1 MIKTPKGGI
10 LKKMD
15 LVIIQTFDN
24 YFRAN
29 IQLTRLR
36 AAGVECYLK
45 DEYVVTIDPFLS
57 NAIGGIKLLVRKSE
71 EHKVRKLLREMNAE
85 ADSKLLC
92 PQCGSHKFILV
103 PKRSA
108 ENLLA
113 AITTWLFSAYAVS
126 AENVYQCTNCGYES
140 EALPEENPEEYN

>member
-1 MIKTPKGGI
+1 MN
-10 LKKMD
+10 D

-24 YFRAN
+24 FFNAN

-45 DEYVVTIDPFLS
+45 DEYIVTLDPFLS
-57 NAIGGIKLLVRKSE
+57 NAVGGIKLMVRKGQ
-71 EHKVRKLLREMNAE
+71 EHSVRKLLREMNA
-85 ADSKLLC
+85 ASDSKLLC

-103 PKRSA
+103 PKRST
-108 ENLLA
+108 ENLLT

-126 AENVYQCTNCGYES
+126 AENVYQCSDCGYES
-140 EALPEENPEEYN
+140 ETLPEESPEYN

>member
-1 MIKTPKGGI
+1 MN
-10 LKKMD
+10 D

-24 YFRAN
+24 FFNAN

-45 DEYVVTIDPFLS
+45 DEYIVTIDPFLS
-57 NAIGGIKLLVRKSE
+57 NAVGGIKLMVRKSE
-71 EHKVRKLLREMNAE
+71 EHTVRKLLREMNAASDE
-85 ADSKLLC
+85 KLIC

-103 PKRSA
+103 PKRST

-126 AENVYQCTNCGYES
+126 AENVYQCTECGYES
-140 EALPEENPEEYN
+140 ETLPEENKEYN

>member
-1 MIKTPKGGI
+1 ME
-10 LKKMD
+10 
-15 LVIIQTFDN
+15 LVTIRAFDN
-24 YFRAN
+24 FFSAN

-36 AAGVECYLK
+36 AAGIECYLK
-45 DEYVVTIDPFLS
+45 DEYTVTIDPLLS
-57 NAIGGIKLLVRKSE
+57 NAIGGIKLVVRKSE

-103 PKRSA
+103 PKRTA

-113 AITTWLFSAYAVS
+113 AISTWLFSAYAVS
-126 AENVYQCTNCGYES
+126 AENVYQCTDCGYES
-140 EALPEENPEEYN
+140 ETLPEAEPESYY

>member
-1 MIKTPKGGI
+1 MN
-10 LKKMD
+10 D
-15 LVIIQTFDN
+15 LVILQTFDN
-24 YFRAN
+24 FFNAN

-45 DEYVVTIDPFLS
+45 DEYIVTIDPFLS
-57 NAIGGIKLLVRKSE
+57 NAIGGIKLMVRKSE
-71 EHKVRKLLREMNAE
+71 EHNVRKLLREMNAE
-85 ADSKLLC
+85 SDSKLLC

-103 PKRSA
+103 PKRTT

-126 AENVYQCTNCGYES
+126 AENVYQCTDCGYES
-140 EALPEENPEEYN
+140 ETLPEKETESYN